1 MEHSTSRN
9 KCEARRIETW
19 LLNQMAL
26 RGVTNIAKALGMDKS
41 SITRWKES
49 MVPKMALLLAELEY
63 GVVDEDVARV
73 SAVIASAVTNNRAGG
88 EVITHYKE
96 QVVLLKAT
104 NDELRK
110 ENNELRE
117 RREKDLQRISHLE
130 SDIRIIKSSLRMLIA
145 ITQAGR
151 DEEFR
156 GQVSAML
163 TKLEEDRDE
172 T

>member
-1 MEHSTSRN
+1 MENSLITSI
-9 KCEARRIETW
+9 AAV
-19 LLNQMAL
+19 LFGGGAL
-26 RGVTNIAKALGMDKS
+26 ALF
-41 SITRWKES
+41 WK
-49 MVPKMALLLAELEY
+49 PL
-63 GVVDEDVARV
+63 

-96 QVVLLKAT
+96 QVVLLKAA
-104 NDELRK
+104 NDELRQ

-130 SDIRIIKSSLRMLIA
+130 SDIRIIKNSLRMLIA

-156 GQVSAML
+156 GQVSSML
-163 TKLEEDRDE
+163 SKLEEDRDE
-172 T
+172 I